1 MTISQSTFF
10 NLNIESF
17 NLSAT
22 GLTGDTGLT
31 GPRGATGVS
40 LLGLTGNTG
49 VSLDNIIQQQDYTLR
64 FNYSD
69 NQVFLSSSIRGPV
82 GEAKISLTGQS
93 MASFSP
99 LRHSLTNQTVSVI
112 RRRYK
117 LSTLNYTDV
126 LAGVCL
132 DADDDEVVMVSTKC
146 MLGELEIVDIKD
158 CIREDHNRLQHP
170 VLATHQARGKR
181 KSLLKRFSSEL
192 GIRCV
197 FIQCQHKGI
206 ITNRI
211 GVL

>member
-49 VSLDNIIQQQDYTLR
+49 VSLNNIIQQQDYTLR

-69 NQVFLSSSIRGPV
+69 NQVFLSSNIRGPV

-99 LRHSLTNQTVSVI
+99 LRHSLTNQTVSG
-112 RRRYK
+112 
-117 LSTLNYTDV
+117 LPTDV
-126 LAGVCL
+126 LTFKNLKSAASPVVSISYNTTSNPPDIVYVNYNNTTLGYVGISGSVPYSIVNNTAGQKQIGITGSLYNTGSNAIICI
-132 DADDDEVVMVSTKC
+132 
-146 MLGELEIVDIKD
+146 LE
-158 CIREDHNRLQHP
+158 
-170 VLATHQARGKR
+170 
-181 KSLLKRFSSEL
+181 S
-192 GIRCV
+192 RCNTRNN
-197 FIQCQHKGI
+197 F
-206 ITNRI
+206 
-211 GVL
+211 